1 MAQVGIR
8 YLKAH
13 LSRCLN
19 QVKRGRIISITDRRE
34 TVAVLS
40 PCSAQGALRGRMERL
55 RAMGALTG
63 GHRKPL
69 GLERPV
75 RVLRGPS
82 LSSTI
87 LEDRW

>member
-1 MAQVGIR
+1 MTQVGIR

-13 LSRCLN
+13 LSRCLS
-19 QVKRGRIISITDRRE
+19 QVKRGRIISITDRHE

-55 RAMGALTG
+55 RARGVLAG

-69 GLERPV
+69 GLDHRV

-82 LSSTI
+82 LSHTI
-87 LEDRW
+87 LEDRG